1 MTMTLSLFSTIS
13 VNCQMSY
20 HQMSIN
26 HCQVSLSD
34 LKKEGTVVSTDLRNH
49 KSAIHFQRLKRNHI
63 LNKMLGRLGK
73 KHVEIAASFATS
85 AVGFGGAAFTGL
97 LYFTDWKLFC
107 ANIPFYG
114 GKFKDE
120 EEK

>member
-1 MTMTLSLFSTIS
+1 
-13 VNCQMSY
+13 
-20 HQMSIN
+20 
-26 HCQVSLSD
+26 
-34 LKKEGTVVSTDLRNH
+34 
-49 KSAIHFQRLKRNHI
+49 
-63 LNKMLGRLGK
+63 MLGRLGK

-120 EEK
+120 EEKIRMFKTVLLKIFKNKKIENCPLGGEPRKPSFVTLGLSSES

>member
-1 MTMTLSLFSTIS
+1 
-13 VNCQMSY
+13 
-20 HQMSIN
+20 
-26 HCQVSLSD
+26 
-34 LKKEGTVVSTDLRNH
+34 
-49 KSAIHFQRLKRNHI
+49 
-63 LNKMLGRLGK
+63 MLGRLGK